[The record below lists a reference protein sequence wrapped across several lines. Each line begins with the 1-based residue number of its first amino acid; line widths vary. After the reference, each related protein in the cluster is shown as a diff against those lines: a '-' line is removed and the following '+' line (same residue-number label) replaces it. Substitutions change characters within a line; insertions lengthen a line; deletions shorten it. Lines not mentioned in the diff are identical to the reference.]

1 MSNPYASPSQPQEQ
15 GKSADSDVN
24 ATIARL
30 SWKVPLVGFSLS
42 ILLSALGLPIAMIAS
57 VLFVG
62 SVAVGLLLA
71 VIALTLSPR
80 RWRVAR
86 SAICGLVVNSLLV
99 VPILVGFT
107 VVSQSQD
114 TATESRDK
122 QGSVNRMQGST
133 PFMSSNADAASP

>member
-15 GKSADSDVN
+15 GKSADSNAN

-30 SWKVPLVGFSLS
+30 SWTVPLVGLSLS
-42 ILLSALGLPIAMIAS
+42 ILLSTLGLPIVMIAS
-57 VLFVG
+57 MLFVG
-62 SVAVGLLLA
+62 SVGVGLLLA

-86 SAICGLVVNSLLV
+86 SAICGLVLNSLLA

-107 VVSQSQD
+107 VVSQSEN
-114 TATESRDK
+114 TASRDK
-122 QGSVNRMQGST
+122 QGSVKQTAGIDTVNVE
-133 PFMSSNADAASP
+133 